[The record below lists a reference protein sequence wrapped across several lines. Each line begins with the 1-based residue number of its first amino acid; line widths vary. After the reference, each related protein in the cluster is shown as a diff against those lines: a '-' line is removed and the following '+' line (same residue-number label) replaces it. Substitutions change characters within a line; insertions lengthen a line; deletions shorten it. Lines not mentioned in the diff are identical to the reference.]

1 MVYDKAA
8 LPESL
13 KQNHNTLAIT
23 QVAFEHARPAAEWSV
38 KNIDSITRFQ
48 CAFFKSNTAAG
59 VHAFP
64 DAVDDRVL
72 HWPGLLSRPNNP
84 CNAATIGHSAQRLLG
99 SEPCEEVSREKWSFY
114 SPAFTAP
121 ATNGL
126 LHPRIKRLNI

>member
-59 VHAFP
+59 VHSFP
-64 DAVDDRVL
+64 DAVDDCVL
-72 HWPGLLSRPNNP
+72 HG
-84 CNAATIGHSAQRLLG
+84 QRLLFCTDN
-99 SEPCEEVSREKWSFY
+99 PCDT
-114 SPAFTAP
+114 PAVGYRAQ
-121 ATNGL
+121 
-126 LHPRIKRLNI
+126 